1 MWDGG
6 LLFKGIASVIS
17 FLTIIPSKNGNLET
31 VAKNMYLFPIAG
43 VLIGLIIGGAGYG
56 LSLFVQPLIV
66 GLVLTGALVI
76 ITGVHHTD
84 ALCDFAD
91 GIMAKGTKEK
101 KLQAMRDP
109 AVGSAGVVTVVLYIA
124 GMIMALSMMKG
135 FVLFQAI
142 LISELMA
149 KFAMVLQANRGIS
162 AWQGLSSPF
171 TRSMKDHR
179 KLGMAAGLAIVPT
192 VLLGG
197 MTGIYVT
204 IVCVG
209 LSFLLLRVANRSFGG
224 ISGDVFG
231 ASNELVRLAS
241 LLIFASI

>member
-1 MWDGG
+1 
-6 LLFKGIASVIS
+6 LFRGITSVVS
-17 FLTIIPSKNGNLET
+17 FLTIIPSKNNELET
-31 VAKNMYLFPIAG
+31 VAKSMYLFPIAG
-43 VLIGLIIGGAGYG
+43 AVIGIIIGGAGYG

-66 GLVLTGALVI
+66 GLLLTGALVI

-91 GIMAKGTKEK
+91 GIMAKGAKEK

-109 AVGSAGVVTVVLYIA
+109 AVGSAGVVTIVLYVA

-142 LISELMA
+142 LLSELMA

-171 TRSMKDHR
+171 TQSMKDYR
-179 KLGMAAGLAIVPT
+179 KLGVAAGLAIIPT
-192 VLLGG
+192 ILLG
-197 MTGIYVT
+197 
-204 IVCVG
+204 
-209 LSFLLLRVANRSFGG
+209 
-224 ISGDVFG
+224 
-231 ASNELVRLAS
+231 ELQEYT
-241 LLIFASI
+241 